1 MSGFYWLQATFSSN
15 LVNLK
20 LVNNDLF
27 HCYVEKQ
34 ALTAL
39 LGGGFALA
47 VLPETRDKTFTQLEN
62 IFSPNYEEK
71 ELV

>member
-1 MSGFYWLQATFSSN
+1 MSGFYWLQATFSSHF
-15 LVNLK
+15 VDIK
-20 LVNNDLF
+20 LVNNGLF
-27 HCYVEKQ
+27 Q

-39 LGGGFALA
+39 FGGGFALA
-47 VLPETRDKTFTQLEN
+47 VLPETRDKTFTELEN

>member
-1 MSGFYWLQATFSSN
+1 MVYLTI
-15 LVNLK
+15 
-20 LVNNDLF
+20 
-27 HCYVEKQ
+27 EKQ

-39 LGGGFALA
+39 FGGGFALA

>member
-1 MSGFYWLQATFSSN
+1 MVYFTF
-15 LVNLK
+15 
-20 LVNNDLF
+20 
-27 HCYVEKQ
+27 EKQ

-39 LGGGFALA
+39 FGGGFALA

-62 IFSPNYEEK
+62 IFSPNHEEK

>member
-1 MSGFYWLQATFSSN
+1 MFYFTF
-15 LVNLK
+15 
-20 LVNNDLF
+20 
-27 HCYVEKQ
+27 EKQ

-47 VLPETRDKTFTQLEN
+47 VLPETRDKTFTELEN

>member
-1 MSGFYWLQATFSSN
+1 MSGFYWLQAPFSSN
-15 LVNLK
+15 LDHK
-20 LVNNDLF
+20 LENNDLF